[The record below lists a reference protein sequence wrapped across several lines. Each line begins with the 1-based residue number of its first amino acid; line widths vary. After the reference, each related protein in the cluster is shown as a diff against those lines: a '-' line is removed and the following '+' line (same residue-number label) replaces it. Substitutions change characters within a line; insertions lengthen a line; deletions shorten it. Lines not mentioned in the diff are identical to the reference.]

1 MPFKLVNPLISECT
15 SKLRNVI
22 QIPNNDTIKQENRSN
37 GPATNVFKSRAD
49 KSPMD
54 DSFFSEE
61 PIIRRKINRRASA
74 SRKSS
79 EDNNGSGA
87 AIFLNKK
94 KDEINNIKDSAVA
107 FSKHQ
112 TSHITMS
119 K

>member
-1 MPFKLVNPLISECT
+1 MTIQL
-15 SKLRNVI
+15 SKK
-22 QIPNNDTIKQENRSN
+22 TEAM

-61 PIIRRKINRRASA
+61 PIIRRKINRRATA

-87 AIFLNKK
+87 AIF
-94 KDEINNIKDSAVA
+94 E
-107 FSKHQ
+107 
-112 TSHITMS
+112 
-119 K
+119 